1 MFLPA
6 PLPPVLLLKSFRALR
21 IHQDA
26 TLPEKPSH
34 PPVLP
39 KSLILPL
46 GENLPSPCLVLL
58 FIGEKL
64 SSPLDARFLEGKARV
79 LPTSDPYNAGL
90 GALLMD
96 GPRWL
101 HLI

>member
-1 MFLPA
+1 MPPSRRSLP
-6 PLPPVLLLKSFRALR
+6 
-21 IHQDA
+21 
-26 TLPEKPSH
+26 T

-46 GENLPSPCLVLL
+46 GENLLSPCLVLL
-58 FIGEKL
+58 LIGEKL
-64 SSPLDARFLEGKARV
+64 SSPLDARFLEGKACV

-101 HLI
+101 HLISSLRSLSAPAVTV